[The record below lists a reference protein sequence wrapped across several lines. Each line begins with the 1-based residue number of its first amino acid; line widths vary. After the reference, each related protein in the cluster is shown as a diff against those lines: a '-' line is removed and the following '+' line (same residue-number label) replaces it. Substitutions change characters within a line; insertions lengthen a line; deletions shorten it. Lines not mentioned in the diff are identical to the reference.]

1 MASVTFSCDIS
12 APLDANLRLEV
23 FCDGASAAVFE
34 PVHNHK
40 FTYTFADSVE
50 LTDHRIEFVMTGK
63 TQDHTQVDHAGNIT
77 SDCLIYITNKQFEN
91 IDVNYAFDS
100 HAVYHHDFNGTA
112 AAVQDGFSGIM
123 GCNGRVSFEFTTPIY
138 LWMLENL

>member
-1 MASVTFSCDIS
+1 MATVTFSCMIS
-12 APLDANLRLEV
+12 APLDAALRLEV
-23 FCDGASAAVFE
+23 FCDGESVAVFD
-34 PVHNHK
+34 PVNQHEFSH
-40 FTYTFADSVE
+40 TFADSVDQLE
-50 LTDHRIEFVMTGK
+50 HVIEFAMSNK
-63 TQDHTQVDHAGNIT
+63 TFDHTTVDQQGNIV
-77 SDCLIYITNKQFEN
+77 SDSLIFIKNKQFEN

>member
-50 LTDHRIEFVMTGK
+50 LT
-63 TQDHTQVDHAGNIT
+63 DHTQVDHAGNIT